1 MFSMLLKV
9 NFGDGSLD
17 IGKGI
22 SIDMRDIENIVN
34 KGIRIVVII
43 ILMYI
48 TIKIG
53 NRLINKFVKK
63 QIESNA
69 RFSMDNQKAKT
80 IGEVLKSVLKYMT
93 YFIGAAL
100 ILSDAFSGIS
110 VAMASVG
117 GFALGFGAQSLVK
130 DIINGFFILFEDQYG
145 VGDHV
150 TIGTF
155 SGIVETIGIRTTVI
169 RDFSGDVHLIPNGTI
184 NQVTNHSRGNIRFIV
199 DVDISY
205 EEDIGIRTTV
215 IRDFSGDVHLIPNG
229 TINQVTN
236 HSRGNIRF
244 IVDVDISYEEDI
256 DNAINVISNVCN
268 KYKDENENIVEPIE
282 VLGVNSLNASSV
294 TIRIIGKTKPLK
306 QWEAERELRK
316 RVKKVLDEEGIEIPY
331 PKTQLINKE
340 GDK

>member
-1 MFSMLLKV
+1 MFSMLLKL

-53 NRLINKFVKK
+53 NRLINKFVKR

-100 ILSDAFSGIS
+100 ILSDAFNGIS

-205 EEDIGIRTTV
+205 EEDI
-215 IRDFSGDVHLIPNG
+215 
-229 TINQVTN
+229 
-236 HSRGNIRF
+236 
-244 IVDVDISYEEDI
+244 

-268 KYKDENENIVEPIE
+268 KYKDENENIVEPKE

-294 TIRIIGKTKPLK
+294 TIRIIGKAKPLK

>member
-1 MFSMLLKV
+1 MFSMLLKL

-53 NRLINKFVKK
+53 NRIINKFVKR

-100 ILSDAFSGIS
+100 ILSDAFNGIS

-205 EEDIGIRTTV
+205 EEDI
-215 IRDFSGDVHLIPNG
+215 
-229 TINQVTN
+229 
-236 HSRGNIRF
+236 
-244 IVDVDISYEEDI
+244 

-294 TIRIIGKTKPLK
+294 TIRIIGKAKPLK

>member
-1 MFSMLLKV
+1 MFSALFKV
-9 NFGDGSLD
+9 SLGDGSLD

-22 SIDMRDIENIVN
+22 SIDMSDIENIVN
-34 KGIRIVVII
+34 KGIRIVII
-43 ILMYI
+43 ILLMYI

-100 ILSDAFSGIS
+100 ILSDAFNGIS

-205 EEDIGIRTTV
+205 EEDI
-215 IRDFSGDVHLIPNG
+215 
-229 TINQVTN
+229 
-236 HSRGNIRF
+236 
-244 IVDVDISYEEDI
+244 
-256 DNAINVISNVCN
+256 DNAINVITNVCN
-268 KYKDENENIVEPIE
+268 KYKNENSRANRSFRCEF
-282 VLGVNSLNASSV
+282 S
-294 TIRIIGKTKPLK
+294 
-306 QWEAERELRK
+306 
-316 RVKKVLDEEGIEIPY
+316 
-331 PKTQLINKE
+331 
-340 GDK
+340 

>member
-1 MFSMLLKV
+1 MFSALFKV
-9 NFGDGSLD
+9 SLGDGSLD

-22 SIDMRDIENIVN
+22 SIDMSDIENIVN
-34 KGIRIVVII
+34 KGIRIVII
-43 ILMYI
+43 ILLMYI

-100 ILSDAFSGIS
+100 ILSDAFNGIS

-205 EEDIGIRTTV
+205 EEDI
-215 IRDFSGDVHLIPNG
+215 
-229 TINQVTN
+229 
-236 HSRGNIRF
+236 
-244 IVDVDISYEEDI
+244 
-256 DNAINVISNVCN
+256 DNAINVITNVYN
-268 KYKDENENIVEPIE
+268 KYKNENENIVEPIE

-331 PKTQLINKE
+331 PKTQLVNKE

>member
-1 MFSMLLKV
+1 MFSMLLKL

-53 NRLINKFVKK
+53 NRLINKFVKR
-63 QIESNA
+63 QMESNA

-100 ILSDAFSGIS
+100 ILSDAFNGIS

-205 EEDIGIRTTV
+205 EEDI
-215 IRDFSGDVHLIPNG
+215 
-229 TINQVTN
+229 
-236 HSRGNIRF
+236 
-244 IVDVDISYEEDI
+244 

-294 TIRIIGKTKPLK
+294 TIRIIGKAKPLK

>member
-1 MFSMLLKV
+1 MFSMLLKL

-53 NRLINKFVKK
+53 NRLINKFVKR
-63 QIESNA
+63 QMESNA

-100 ILSDAFSGIS
+100 ILSDAFNGIS

-150 TIGTF
+150 TIGNF
-155 SGIVETIGIRTTVI
+155 SGIVET
-169 RDFSGDVHLIPNGTI
+169 
-184 NQVTNHSRGNIRFIV
+184 
-199 DVDISY
+199 
-205 EEDIGIRTTV
+205 IGIRTTV

>member
-1 MFSMLLKV
+1 MFSMLLKL

-53 NRLINKFVKK
+53 NRLINKFVKR

-100 ILSDAFSGIS
+100 ILSDAFNGIS

-205 EEDIGIRTTV
+205 EEDI
-215 IRDFSGDVHLIPNG
+215 
-229 TINQVTN
+229 
-236 HSRGNIRF
+236 
-244 IVDVDISYEEDI
+244 
-256 DNAINVISNVCN
+256 DNAINAIKECCDKFQKEHEDFIN
-268 KYKDENENIVEPIE
+268 EPIE
-282 VLGVNSLNASSV
+282 VSGVSALAASSV
-294 TIRIIGKTKPLK
+294 TIRTVGRTKPLT
-306 QWEAERELRK
+306 QWKMENELRK
-316 RVKKVLDEEGIEIPY
+316 AIKITLDENGIEIPY
-331 PKTQLINKE
+331 PKTQLININS
-340 GDK
+340 DKGEF

>member
-1 MFSMLLKV
+1 MFSALFKV
-9 NFGDGSLD
+9 SLGDGSLD

-22 SIDMRDIENIVN
+22 SIDMSDIENIVN
-34 KGIRIVVII
+34 KGIRIVII
-43 ILMYI
+43 ILLMYI

-100 ILSDAFSGIS
+100 ILSDAFNGIS

-205 EEDIGIRTTV
+205 EEDI
-215 IRDFSGDVHLIPNG
+215 
-229 TINQVTN
+229 
-236 HSRGNIRF
+236 
-244 IVDVDISYEEDI
+244 
-256 DNAINVISNVCN
+256 DNAINVITNVCN
-268 KYKDENENIVEPIE
+268 KYKNENENIVEPIE

>member
-1 MFSMLLKV
+1 MFSALFKV
-9 NFGDGSLD
+9 SLGDGSLD

-22 SIDMRDIENIVN
+22 SIDMSDIENIVN
-34 KGIRIVVII
+34 KGIRIVII
-43 ILMYI
+43 ILLMYI

-53 NRLINKFVKK
+53 NRLINKFVKR

-100 ILSDAFSGIS
+100 ILSDAFNGIS

-205 EEDIGIRTTV
+205 EEDI
-215 IRDFSGDVHLIPNG
+215 
-229 TINQVTN
+229 
-236 HSRGNIRF
+236 
-244 IVDVDISYEEDI
+244 

-294 TIRIIGKTKPLK
+294 TIRIIGKAKPLK

>member
-1 MFSMLLKV
+1 MFSMLLKL

-53 NRLINKFVKK
+53 NRLINKFVKR

-100 ILSDAFSGIS
+100 ILSDAFNGIS

-205 EEDIGIRTTV
+205 EEDI
-215 IRDFSGDVHLIPNG
+215 
-229 TINQVTN
+229 
-236 HSRGNIRF
+236 
-244 IVDVDISYEEDI
+244 

-294 TIRIIGKTKPLK
+294 TIRIIGKAKPL
-306 QWEAERELRK
+306 
-316 RVKKVLDEEGIEIPY
+316 VKEESKKGFR
-331 PKTQLINKE
+331 
-340 GDK
+340 

>member
-205 EEDIGIRTTV
+205 EEDI
-215 IRDFSGDVHLIPNG
+215 
-229 TINQVTN
+229 
-236 HSRGNIRF
+236 
-244 IVDVDISYEEDI
+244 
-256 DNAINVISNVCN
+256 DNAIKVISNVCN
-268 KYKDENENIVEPIE
+268 KYKSENEDIVEPIE

-331 PKTQLINKE
+331 PKTQLVNKE

>member
-1 MFSMLLKV
+1 MFSALFKV
-9 NFGDGSLD
+9 ILGDGSLD

-22 SIDMRDIENIVN
+22 SIDMSDIENIVN
-34 KGIRIVVII
+34 KGIRIVII
-43 ILMYI
+43 ILLMYI

-100 ILSDAFSGIS
+100 ILSDAFNGIS

-205 EEDIGIRTTV
+205 EEDI
-215 IRDFSGDVHLIPNG
+215 
-229 TINQVTN
+229 
-236 HSRGNIRF
+236 
-244 IVDVDISYEEDI
+244 
-256 DNAINVISNVCN
+256 DNAINVITNVCN
-268 KYKDENENIVEPIE
+268 KYKNENENIVEPIE

-331 PKTQLINKE
+331 PKTQLVNKE

>member
-1 MFSMLLKV
+1 MFSALFKV
-9 NFGDGSLD
+9 SLGDGSLD

-22 SIDMRDIENIVN
+22 SIDMSDIENIVN
-34 KGIRIVVII
+34 KGIRIVII
-43 ILMYI
+43 ILLMYI

-100 ILSDAFSGIS
+100 ILSDAFNGIS

-205 EEDIGIRTTV
+205 EEDI
-215 IRDFSGDVHLIPNG
+215 
-229 TINQVTN
+229 
-236 HSRGNIRF
+236 
-244 IVDVDISYEEDI
+244 
-256 DNAINVISNVCN
+256 DNAINVITSVCN
-268 KYKDENENIVEPIE
+268 KYKNENENIVEPIE

-331 PKTQLINKE
+331 PKTQLVNKE

>member
-1 MFSMLLKV
+1 MFSALFKV
-9 NFGDGSLD
+9 SLGDGSLD

-22 SIDMRDIENIVN
+22 SIDMSDIENIVN
-34 KGIRIVVII
+34 KGIRIVII
-43 ILMYI
+43 ILLMYI

-100 ILSDAFSGIS
+100 ILSDAFNGIS

-205 EEDIGIRTTV
+205 EEDI
-215 IRDFSGDVHLIPNG
+215 
-229 TINQVTN
+229 
-236 HSRGNIRF
+236 
-244 IVDVDISYEEDI
+244 
-256 DNAINVISNVCN
+256 DNAINVITNVCN
-268 KYKDENENIVEPIE
+268 KYKNENENIVEPIE

-316 RVKKVLDEEGIEIPY
+316 RVKNVLDEEGIEIPY
-331 PKTQLINKE
+331 PKTQLVNKE

>member
-1 MFSMLLKV
+1 MFSALFKV
-9 NFGDGSLD
+9 SLGDGSLD

-22 SIDMRDIENIVN
+22 SIDMSDIENIVN
-34 KGIRIVVII
+34 KGIRIVII
-43 ILMYI
+43 ILLMYI

-63 QIESNA
+63 QIESNT

-100 ILSDAFSGIS
+100 ILSDAFNGIS

-205 EEDIGIRTTV
+205 EEDI
-215 IRDFSGDVHLIPNG
+215 
-229 TINQVTN
+229 
-236 HSRGNIRF
+236 
-244 IVDVDISYEEDI
+244 

-268 KYKDENENIVEPIE
+268 KYKNENENIVEPIE

-331 PKTQLINKE
+331 PKTQLVNKE

>member
-1 MFSMLLKV
+1 MFSALFKV
-9 NFGDGSLD
+9 SLGDGSLD

-22 SIDMRDIENIVN
+22 SIDMSDIENIVN
-34 KGIRIVVII
+34 KGIRIVII
-43 ILMYI
+43 ILLMYI

-53 NRLINKFVKK
+53 NRLLNKFVKK

-100 ILSDAFSGIS
+100 ILSDAFNGIS

-205 EEDIGIRTTV
+205 EEDI
-215 IRDFSGDVHLIPNG
+215 
-229 TINQVTN
+229 
-236 HSRGNIRF
+236 
-244 IVDVDISYEEDI
+244 
-256 DNAINVISNVCN
+256 DNAINVITNVCN
-268 KYKDENENIVEPIE
+268 KYKNENENIVEPIE

-331 PKTQLINKE
+331 PKTQLVNKE

>member
-1 MFSMLLKV
+1 MLLKL

-53 NRLINKFVKK
+53 NRLINKFVKR

-100 ILSDAFSGIS
+100 ILSDAFNGIS

-205 EEDIGIRTTV
+205 EEDI
-215 IRDFSGDVHLIPNG
+215 
-229 TINQVTN
+229 
-236 HSRGNIRF
+236 
-244 IVDVDISYEEDI
+244 

-294 TIRIIGKTKPLK
+294 TIRIIGKAKPLK

>member
-1 MFSMLLKV
+1 MFSALFKV
-9 NFGDGSLD
+9 SLGDGSLD

-22 SIDMRDIENIVN
+22 SIDMSDIENIVN
-34 KGIRIVVII
+34 KGIRIVII
-43 ILMYI
+43 ILLMYI

-100 ILSDAFSGIS
+100 ILSDAFNGIS

-145 VGDHV
+145 VGGHV

-205 EEDIGIRTTV
+205 EEDI
-215 IRDFSGDVHLIPNG
+215 
-229 TINQVTN
+229 
-236 HSRGNIRF
+236 
-244 IVDVDISYEEDI
+244 
-256 DNAINVISNVCN
+256 DNAINVITNVCN
-268 KYKDENENIVEPIE
+268 KYKNENENIVEPIE

-331 PKTQLINKE
+331 PKTQLVNKE

>member
-1 MFSMLLKV
+1 MFSALFKV
-9 NFGDGSLD
+9 SLGDGSLD

-22 SIDMRDIENIVN
+22 SIDMSDIENIVN
-34 KGIRIVVII
+34 KGIRIVII
-43 ILMYI
+43 ILLMYI

-100 ILSDAFSGIS
+100 ILSDAFNGIS

-205 EEDIGIRTTV
+205 EEDI
-215 IRDFSGDVHLIPNG
+215 
-229 TINQVTN
+229 
-236 HSRGNIRF
+236 
-244 IVDVDISYEEDI
+244 

-294 TIRIIGKTKPLK
+294 TIRIIGKAKPLK

>member
-100 ILSDAFSGIS
+100 ILSDAFNGIS

-205 EEDIGIRTTV
+205 EEDI
-215 IRDFSGDVHLIPNG
+215 
-229 TINQVTN
+229 
-236 HSRGNIRF
+236 
-244 IVDVDISYEEDI
+244 
-256 DNAINVISNVCN
+256 DNAIKVISNVCN
-268 KYKDENENIVEPIE
+268 KYKSENEDIVEPIE

-331 PKTQLINKE
+331 PKTQLVNKE

>member
-1 MFSMLLKV
+1 MFSMLLKL

-43 ILMYI
+43 MLMYI

-53 NRLINKFVKK
+53 NRLINKFVKR

-100 ILSDAFSGIS
+100 ILSDAFNGIS

-205 EEDIGIRTTV
+205 EEDI
-215 IRDFSGDVHLIPNG
+215 
-229 TINQVTN
+229 
-236 HSRGNIRF
+236 
-244 IVDVDISYEEDI
+244 

-294 TIRIIGKTKPLK
+294 TIRIIGKAKPLK

>member
-1 MFSMLLKV
+1 MFSALFKV
-9 NFGDGSLD
+9 SLGDGSLD

-22 SIDMRDIENIVN
+22 SIDMSDIENIVN
-34 KGIRIVVII
+34 KGIRIVII
-43 ILMYI
+43 ILLMYI

-100 ILSDAFSGIS
+100 ILSDAFNGIS

-205 EEDIGIRTTV
+205 EEDI
-215 IRDFSGDVHLIPNG
+215 
-229 TINQVTN
+229 
-236 HSRGNIRF
+236 
-244 IVDVDISYEEDI
+244 
-256 DNAINVISNVCN
+256 DNAINVITNVCN
-268 KYKDENENIVEPIE
+268 KYKNENENIVEPIE

-316 RVKKVLDEEGIEIPY
+316 RVKKVLDEEGIEIQY
-331 PKTQLINKE
+331 PKTQLVNKE

>member
-1 MFSMLLKV
+1 MFSMLLKL

-53 NRLINKFVKK
+53 NRLINKFVKR

-100 ILSDAFSGIS
+100 ILSDAFNGIS

-150 TIGTF
+150 TIGNF
-155 SGIVETIGIRTTVI
+155 SGIVET
-169 RDFSGDVHLIPNGTI
+169 
-184 NQVTNHSRGNIRFIV
+184 
-199 DVDISY
+199 
-205 EEDIGIRTTV
+205 IGIRTTV

>member
-1 MFSMLLKV
+1 MFSMLLKL

-43 ILMYI
+43 ILMYV

-53 NRLINKFVKK
+53 NRLINKFVKR

-100 ILSDAFSGIS
+100 ILSDAFNGIS

-205 EEDIGIRTTV
+205 EEDI
-215 IRDFSGDVHLIPNG
+215 
-229 TINQVTN
+229 
-236 HSRGNIRF
+236 
-244 IVDVDISYEEDI
+244 

-294 TIRIIGKTKPLK
+294 TIRIIGKAKPLK